1 MQDADVCLD
10 LSGIPETRETAT
22 PADRDSRRL
31 DQLYRDCPTA
41 FWLEPGGDIGI
52 PVDLTHPAAA
62 TPPETTPAADHF
74 RGGGGAVMRAALCA
88 GPIFTALALVS
99 NPGMPHGS
107 WSDPIVRVLASAF
120 LLAFTT
126 PIGFILGFLPIVAGT
141 ICLGTAAVRYPRL
154 RSATAWAGTGGV
166 MGTVLAALFGAGSEG
181 AVATIGT
188 SIACA
193 LIAHHAVRW
202 DAAEP
207 A

>member
-1 MQDADVCLD
+1 MQHAEPCQDISVP
-10 LSGIPETRETAT
+10 PETPEMSQAVGLERQ
-22 PADRDSRRL
+22 RL
-31 DQLYRDCPTA
+31 EQLYRDCPTA

-52 PVDLTHPAAA
+52 PVALTRPAA
-62 TPPETTPAADHF
+62 PTPALVPVRDNF
-74 RGGGGAVMRAALCA
+74 LGGATAVTRAALCA
-88 GPIFTALALVS
+88 GPIFTALALLT
-99 NPGMPHGS
+99 NPGMPNGS
-107 WSDPIVRVLASAF
+107 WTDPIVRVLASAF

-126 PIGFILGFLPIVAGT
+126 PFGFILGFLPIAAGT
-141 ICLGTAAVRYPRL
+141 IGLGAAAVRYPRL
-154 RSATAWAGTGGV
+154 RSATAWVGTGGV
-166 MGTVLAALFGAGSEG
+166 MGTLLAALFGAGSEG